1 MFSMHMSNASCTL
14 TILKLYTEVKFT
26 DDVFRFQDCLDSLHQ
41 WSHAWHVLFPATSVV
56 VCCSIDIG
64 KHAVLDDARQCC
76 LVTEFIGM
84 PEYVSDLGIAI
95 EQ

>member
-1 MFSMHMSNASCTL
+1 MLARCL
-14 TILKLYTEVKFT
+14 
-26 DDVFRFQDCLDSLHQ
+26 FQ
-41 WSHAWHVLFPATSVV
+41 AISVV

-76 LVTEFIGM
+76 LVTEFVGM